1 MGAVFSISDEE
12 SVTIFAHLPTPRG
25 TLITRTAASSK
36 DCTSSVYFFGMR
48 WAQPT
53 DHVRGPYSGIIINV
67 QELSCSQQHLVP
79 FQGLNRDDL
88 SYIQRKIQD
97 EDARQEPPTFQRTT
111 LPPRPTAARR
121 TLVTRRSNHSRIVSS
136 GRADLSPVE
145 DDTDRDHHPFTA
157 VRSIEKDRAP
167 TYYYWWGDQGGK
179 YHLQGWMLGV
189 TTIKGYL
196 RTVWEPFP

>member
-1 MGAVFSISDEE
+1 MFSISDSE
-12 SVTIFAHLPTPRG
+12 SVTIFAHLPTPRR

-53 DHVRGPYSGIIINV
+53 DHVRRPYSGVTIHV

-79 FQGLNRDDL
+79 FQGLHRDDL
-88 SYIQRKIQD
+88 SYIQRKIQ
-97 EDARQEPPTFQRTT
+97 DARQEPPTFQRTT

-121 TLVTRRSNHSRIVSS
+121 TLVTRRNNHSRIVSS
-136 GRADLSPVE
+136 GRADLSPVA

-157 VRSIEKDRAP
+157 VRSTERDRAL

-196 RTVWEPFP
+196 KTVWEPYP